1 MTPDHPLVFVYGTLT
16 DPGRVGS
23 LLDDWRF
30 EADAVLEG
38 LRRVEGQ
45 YPTLA
50 PEGRTEGRLLVTSQ
64 LETLDT
70 YEGVDAG
77 LYVRVRVPLTD
88 GDRAWLY
95 VGDPTRLDA
104 PTDWPGEGPFADRVR
119 RYLER
124 HPVRVRRTGNR

>member
-1 MTPDHPLVFVYGTLT
+1 MAPTPVFVYGTLA
-16 DPGRVGS
+16 DADQAQA

-30 EADAVLEG
+30 DGPAALDG
-38 LRRVEGQ
+38 LHRVEGR

-50 PEGRTEGRLLVTSQ
+50 PGGRTEGRLLVTPQ
-64 LETLDT
+64 LDALDA

-77 LYVRVRVPLTD
+77 LYVRVGVPLVD

-104 PTDWPGEGPFADRVR
+104 AADWPGEGPFADRVR
-119 RYLER
+119 RSLETEG
-124 HPVRVRRTGNR
+124 VRVRRTGNR